1 MVGIKLVIRADSIE
15 ERVGLGALLRLA
27 TISPRDLSPG
37 LEVRTPERFSFCGG
51 WDLLA
56 PELSMPESTGLW
68 SME

>member
-15 ERVGLGALLRLA
+15 ERVGLSALLCWATLT
-27 TISPRDLSPG
+27 TISPQDLSPG
-37 LEVRTPERFSFCGG
+37 TPERFAFWRG

-56 PELSMPESTGLW
+56 PELSLPESAGLW